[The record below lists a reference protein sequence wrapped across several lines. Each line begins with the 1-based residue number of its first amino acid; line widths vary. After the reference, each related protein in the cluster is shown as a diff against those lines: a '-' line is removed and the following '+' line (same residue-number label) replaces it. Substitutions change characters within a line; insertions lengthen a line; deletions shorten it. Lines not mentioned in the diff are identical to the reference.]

1 MLLKINMSS
10 LRKSPQKGLSM
21 KQTAYVFLLLMSMCL
36 FASSLV
42 FAAVTTV
49 DVRVSRDSSDAE
61 ETVSNGSM
69 YIGSSDLELTWD
81 GHNQIVGLRFR
92 KVNIPSGVTIT
103 SAYIE
108 FTVDEANNNDN
119 VDGTLTIEGE
129 DVGDADRYEDI
140 AYNISSRPR
149 TSASAVWGLDDSNE
163 WENVGDKE
171 QTPDL
176 SALVQEIIDR
186 GDWSSGNDMA
196 FIVSGTGKRVADSRD
211 GSSSKA
217 PLLHIEYTETVGA
230 GIAVEPGASLGAWS
244 YEGMNA
250 DPTSFVLSNSGNA
263 PLSYSI
269 SDDASWVGCVT
280 NCTGTLAPNETIAV
294 QVYFS
299 NYTLAVGNYY
309 GHFTI
314 VDDNEVNNSLEYDVI
329 LAVQEVTTGSTCGD
343 VPIYAQ
349 DLVDPAILVL
359 LDVSGSMTNMMP
371 LTSSASN
378 PLTPDLQNVV
388 QEIVNQAGW
397 VSGNDMAFVISGTG
411 KRVVESY
418 DGVSSAAPLLSVK
431 YSSSGVA
438 GSVSTRVSQTSD
450 DAEESSS
457 GSISLTSSDLEL
469 IREGSNQVV
478 GVRFQDVGIPQG
490 ATITNASIE
499 FVVDE
504 GAPTE
509 LTTLTLKG
517 ELAVSADSFSDTTNN
532 ISNRTTTTES
542 VTWMITDQWQVPPE
556 KARYVIG
563 REVISELVEDQAI
576 SWGFGTWSFKGHNG
590 PSSDPD
596 MSLLPGNPYGN
607 GETNLYTSIRG
618 GVKHR
623 NDTDTTALK
632 AIIESTTADGGTPLG
647 PSLLAAWQYYAGKKS
662 DHGGGNYDST
672 VTCQPKFLID
682 ITDGLGYEPHTNV
695 SIMAQY
701 TNLLADNKISPIAVG
716 FGIDDATQI
725 QKMAEVANTRGSE
738 DGLYALHEEDASGV
752 GQPFMAQNQQELTAA
767 LQSITNNIKQQI
779 FIGSSPAPSTSVDAG
794 TFVINASFNAATWG
808 GDLTA
813 TPYDPAT
820 GAFMMCVD
828 ASGNQ
833 ACDSVQV
840 FGKCLDLG
848 LSTCNPADIIEE
860 ECLCWTA
867 TDVMPATKN
876 AWTVDGDVSAS
887 GTMLSAGMAGHYVND
902 HTALSDYDIGLDG
915 DNYICKDLG
924 DIIKSTPV
932 IVESPRK
939 YYGFDNY
946 RAFQFGTARSRD
958 KMLYVGANDGALH
971 ALNLVTGV
979 EKWRFY
985 PEAVHQLLIDKN
997 ICDTNYCHEYFV
1009 DGTPVAAD
1017 VYRGANYD
1025 SPAGQGWRTMLLAGL
1040 GAGGDAYFALD
1051 VTSANSFVEGG
1062 TDSTQGTTYMW
1073 QFSDAEL
1080 GLTTG
1085 EAVIARTSVAGTDYG
1100 GWAAY
1105 FGSGYGVVN
1114 SPFKE
1119 AYVYGIEAYSMDDL
1133 WNDGTNDFNRV
1144 KLEEDDRIFYTT
1156 QVGNEFAVGQTISG
1170 KTSSAS
1176 AVILEVFDDGTSG
1189 TLKLSTIVGTFVD
1202 GEVLMVGTDEIA
1214 TLYGPLHSVYYDDA
1228 LSDTLVADIDFD
1240 NSGDFLYAGNL
1251 YGRMYRLHN
1260 IAKGEQPVVDLLFDI
1275 DPSTVNHNTPIRAGA
1290 SYGFDT
1296 VDNTVWVYF
1305 GSGKFEDQTDKFNS
1319 QQQYFVGIQDH
1330 LVSPVQNST
1339 LTDLLE
1345 RTTVAVDATF
1355 NGETKEYR
1363 VVTGQSFVYEGTDTL
1378 VVGRAMTGDISGA
1391 TGVIASL
1398 TTLNGQKIVTFE
1410 EASVTDNGVFEMR
1423 EDITDSSANR
1433 VTLKGHPWYAK
1444 LIQAAGVPS
1453 ERVIAKSLVVG
1464 EVVFFTSFI
1473 PDIDVCG
1480 GNGAAWLYA
1489 LNYETGLP
1497 ATEPV
1502 FDLNGD
1508 GYMNDDDVVTH
1519 DGKNYYVAAIP
1530 IGRGIPSSP
1539 VLEGDMIFVNTT
1551 DKARAGLPV
1560 NLPKLKAVIDSWKDG
1575 RF

>member
-1 MLLKINMSS
+1 MVLEINMSFLKES
-10 LRKSPQKGLSM
+10 RQKGLNM
-21 KQTAYVFLLLMSMCL
+21 KHTAYVFLLLMSMFL
-36 FASSLV
+36 FGSSFS

-49 DVRVSRDSSDAE
+49 DVRVSRDTSDAE

-69 YIGSSDLELTWD
+69 YIDSSDLELTWD
-81 GHNQIVGLRFR
+81 GHTQIIGMRFR
-92 KVNIPSGVTIT
+92 GVNIPTGVIIT
-103 SAYIE
+103 NAYIE
-108 FTVDEANNNDN
+108 FTADETNNDDN
-119 VDGTLTIEGE
+119 IDGTLTIEGE
-129 DVGDADRYEDI
+129 DVGDAGRYEDI

-149 TSASAVWGLDDSNE
+149 TSASAVWVLDNSNE
-163 WENVGDKE
+163 WENVGDTA

-176 SALVQEIIDR
+176 KTIVQEIVDR

-196 FIVSGTGKRVADSRD
+196 FILSGSGKRVADSHD

-217 PLLHIEYTETVGA
+217 PLLHVEYTETVGA
-230 GIAVEPGASLGAWS
+230 GIAVEPAASLGAWS

-250 DPTSFVLSNSGNA
+250 DQTSFVLSNSGNA
-263 PLSYSI
+263 PLTYTI
-269 SDDASWVGCVT
+269 TDDASWVNCAT
-280 NCTGTLAPNETIAV
+280 NCTGTLAPNETVAV

-299 NYTLAVGNYY
+299 NYTLAVDNYY

-314 VDDNEVNNSLEYDVI
+314 ADDNDVNNSLEYDVI
-329 LAVQEVTTGSTCGD
+329 LTVREVTVGSTCGE

-359 LDVSGSMTNMMP
+359 LDVSGSMKSMMP
-371 LTSSASN
+371 LTSSDSN
-378 PLTPDLQNVV
+378 PLTPDLQSVV

-397 VSGNDMAFVISGTG
+397 VTGNNMAFVLSGTG

-418 DGVSSAAPLLSVK
+418 DGVSSAAPLLSVE
-431 YSSSGVA
+431 YTSGGISSTV
-438 GSVSTRVSQTSD
+438 SVRVSQTSD
-450 DAEESSS
+450 DAEE
-457 GSISLTSSDLEL
+457 GSDGSMSLTSSDLEL
-469 IREGSNQVV
+469 IRDGSNQTV
-478 GVRFQDVGIPQG
+478 GVRFQAVDIPQG
-490 ATITNASIE
+490 ATITAASIQ

-509 LTTLTLKG
+509 TTTLTIKG
-517 ELAVSADSFSDTTNN
+517 ELSNSADSFANTTNN
-532 ISNRTTTTES
+532 ISGRTTTTSS
-542 VTWMITDQWQVPPE
+542 VNWTITDQWQIPPE

-576 SWGFGTWSFKGHNG
+576 SWGFGTWSFNGHTG

-596 MSLLPGNPYGN
+596 TSLLPNNPYGN
-607 GETNLYTSIRG
+607 GETNLYTAIRG

-623 NDTDTTALK
+623 NDTDTAALK
-632 AIIESTTADGGTPLG
+632 TIIESTTADGGTPLG
-647 PSLLAAWQYYAGKKS
+647 PSLLAAWQYYAGNKS
-662 DHGGGNYDST
+662 DNGGGNYDST

-695 SIMAQY
+695 AIMEQY

-725 QKMAEVANTRGSE
+725 QKMAEIANTRGSE
-738 DGLYALHEEDASGV
+738 NGLYALHEEDVNGV
-752 GQPFMAQNQQELTAA
+752 GMPFLAQNQQELTDA
-767 LQSITNNIKQQI
+767 LQSITNSIKEQI

-813 TPYDPAT
+813 TPYDPTT

-828 ASGNQ
+828 AAGNQ
-833 ACDSVQV
+833 TCDSAQI

-848 LSTCNPADIIEE
+848 IPTCIPDDIIEE
-860 ECLCWTA
+860 DCLCWTA

-887 GTMLSAGMAGHYVND
+887 GTMISAGMAGHYVSD
-902 HTALSDYDIGLDG
+902 HLSLTDYDIGLDG

-985 PEAVHQLLIDKN
+985 PEAVHQLLVDKN
-997 ICDTNYCHEYFV
+997 ICETNYCHEYFV

-1017 VYRGANYD
+1017 VYKGANYD
-1025 SPAGQGWRTMLLAGL
+1025 SPAGQGWRTMLLTGL

-1062 TDSTQGTTYMW
+1062 TNSTLGTTYMW
-1073 QFSDAEL
+1073 QFTDEEL

-1085 EAVIARTSVAGTDYG
+1085 EPVIARTSVAGSDYG

-1133 WNDGTNDFNRV
+1133 WSDGTNDFNRV
-1144 KLEEDDRIFYTT
+1144 KLEEDDRIFYTA
-1156 QVGNEFAVGQTISG
+1156 QMGNQFAVGQTVIG

-1176 AVILEVFDDGTSG
+1176 AVVVDVFDDGTSG
-1189 TLKLSTIVGTFVD
+1189 TLQLSSVVGTFED
-1202 GEVLMVGTDEIA
+1202 GEILMVATDEIA
-1214 TLYGPLHSVYYDDA
+1214 TLYGPLHSAYYDDA

-1240 NSGDFLYAGNL
+1240 DIGDFLYVGNL

-1275 DPSTVNHNTPIRAGA
+1275 DPSTVDHNTPIRAGA

-1305 GSGKFEDQTDKFNS
+1305 GSGKFEDQLDKFNS
-1319 QQQYFVGIQDH
+1319 EQQYFVGMQDY
-1330 LVSPVQNST
+1330 LTSPVQNST

-1363 VVTGQSFVYEGTDTL
+1363 IVTGQSFIYEGTDTL
-1378 VVGRAMTGDISGA
+1378 VVGRTMTGDVSGA
-1391 TGVIASL
+1391 TGVIESL
-1398 TTLNGQKIVTFE
+1398 TTLNGQKVVTFE
-1410 EASVTDNGVFEMR
+1410 EASVTTNGVFEMR

-1473 PDIDVCG
+1473 PDDDVCG

-1497 ATEPV
+1497 ASEPV

-1519 DGKNYYVAAIP
+1519 NGKTYYVAAIP

-1560 NLPKLKAVIDSWKDG
+1560 NLPKLKAMIDTWKDG
-1575 RF
+1575 RL